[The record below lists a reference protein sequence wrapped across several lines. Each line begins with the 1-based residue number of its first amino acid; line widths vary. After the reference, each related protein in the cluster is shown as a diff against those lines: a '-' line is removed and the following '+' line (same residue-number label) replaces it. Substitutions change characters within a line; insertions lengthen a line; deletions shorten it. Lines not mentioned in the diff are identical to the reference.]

1 MRSPQFTVD
10 AIANL
15 LREQKIATMEQL
27 IAALGTSVKRTVF
40 RKLKELGYLTS
51 YTHRGGYYT
60 LDDIAD
66 FDDRGLW
73 SFQSVWFSIHGTLLA
88 TVEAKVDT
96 SEFGHFIDELDNLL
110 HVATKDAVHK
120 LVRDGRLAREKV
132 GRRYLYGSAESVK
145 RRQQV
150 LARKAYDERTLG
162 GPVPDLD
169 DGMHD
174 ELKAAIILFFSL
186 LDEKQRRLYAG
197 LESLKMGHGGD
208 RRMASLL
215 GLGVGSVARGRREL
229 LERDVEVDRIR
240 KAGAGRQ
247 PVEKKRRT

>member
-1 MRSPQFTVD
+1 MRTPQFTVD
-10 AIANL
+10 ALADL

-27 IAALGTSVKRTVF
+27 TAVLGTSVKRTVF
-40 RKLKELGYLTS
+40 RKLKELGYRTS
-51 YTHRGGYYT
+51 YSHRGGYYT
-60 LDDIAD
+60 LDDITD

-88 TVEAKVDT
+88 TVEARVDA

-150 LARKAYDERTLG
+150 LARKAYEERTLG

-208 RRMASLL
+208 RRMAGLL
-215 GLGVGSVARGRREL
+215 GLGVGAVARGRREL
-229 LERDVEVDRIR
+229 LERDVEIDRIR
-240 KAGAGRQ
+240 KSGAGRK
-247 PVEKKRRT
+247 PVEKKHRT